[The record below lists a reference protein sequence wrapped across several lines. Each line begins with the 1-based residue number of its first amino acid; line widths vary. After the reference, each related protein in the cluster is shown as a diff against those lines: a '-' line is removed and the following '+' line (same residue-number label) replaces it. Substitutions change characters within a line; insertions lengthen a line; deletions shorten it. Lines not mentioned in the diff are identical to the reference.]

1 MPSRTQRTTPRPS
14 KMPSLPARRR
24 VSYTQDRH
32 MFHCLIQD
40 GITYLCMAEEVR
52 RGGEGQGM
60 LRAPI
65 T

>member
-1 MPSRTQRTTPRPS
+1 
-14 KMPSLPARRR
+14 MPSLPARRR